1 MVLVD
6 AVRLP
11 VVVKEQ
17 VAFVAEVAA
26 SSELHACNRM
36 MPISRK
42 KTVSKVEFLGFFM
55 SKNYLN
61 LVRLS
66 ID

>member
-11 VVVKEQ
+11 VVVKEH

-26 SSELHACNRM
+26 SSELHACNIM

-42 KTVSKVEFLGFFM
+42 ITVSKVEFLGFFI
-55 SKNYLN
+55 S
-61 LVRLS
+61 
-66 ID
+66 